1 MYIKIYKRDNHVT
14 VAACDKEILGMT
26 FSEGDLQ
33 LDVGE
38 EFYAGR
44 QVDIQKLKGALE
56 GATIANL
63 TGNNVVN
70 TAINLKFIEKDNV
83 LEVDG
88 IKHAQL
94 IVMP

>member
-1 MYIKIYKRDNHVT
+1 MYLKIYKRDNHVT

-26 FSEGDLQ
+26 FSEGGLQ

-38 EFYAGR
+38 KFYVGR
-44 QVDIQKLKGALE
+44 QLDIQELKGALE
-56 GATIANL
+56 DATIANL

-70 TAINLKFIEKDNV
+70 AAIDLEFIEKDNV